1 MKKYLVV
8 ATVLVALVALF
19 SFSAS
24 AADVA
29 LDANFTY
36 DDENGVTIDRIAVNL
51 SGANAPK
58 EDGGYYTVLAYTG
71 AENPTED
78 GAKIL
83 YAAQEVNAITG
94 FNVAAADLVDGSL
107 HVKFGGTG
115 IDKADKD
122 SAKFVFALVALNKER
137 KALEVSPYGS
147 VLSLTVDGADAYEVW
162 GAELKGID
170 DAGLTEKQ
178 KELYEDNLD
187 EEFAIRSFRKII
199 PVVPAVAE

>member
-36 DDENGVTIDRIAVNL
+36 NDENGVTIDRIAVNL
-51 SGANAPK
+51 SGANAPA
-58 EDGGYYTVLAYTG
+58 DGGYYTVLAYTG
-71 AENPTED
+71 NEDPTQGE
-78 GAKIL
+78 IL

-94 FNVAAADLVDGSL
+94 FNVAAADLVGGSL

-178 KELYEDNLD
+178 KERHRL
-187 EEFAIRSFRKII
+187 RPSFTFSRK
-199 PVVPAVAE
+199 VVSV

>member
-19 SFSAS
+19 SFSVS

-36 DDENGVTIDRIAVNL
+36 NDEDGVTIDRIAVNL
-51 SGANAPK
+51 SGANAP
-58 EDGGYYTVLAYTG
+58 ENGGYYTVLAYTG
-71 AENPTED
+71 NEDPTQAD
-78 GAKIL
+78 IL

-94 FNVAAADLVDGSL
+94 FNIAADKLNGAL
-107 HVKFGGTG
+107 YVKFGGSG
-115 IDKADKD
+115 IDDAVENIAEFK
-122 SAKFVFALVALNKER
+122 FALIAK
-137 KALEVSPYGS
+137 KAGKNIDAKPYDAPG
-147 VLSLTVDGADAYEVW
+147 VSLTVSGADAYEVW

-178 KELYEDNLD
+178 KELYKDKPNQK
-187 EEFAIRSFRKII
+187 FAITSFRTII
-199 PVVPAVAE
+199 PVVAE